1 MTHRTLNFGNGPIEV
16 FDTRFAAQRW
26 IKSSIGECRVMAR
39 GKFYFQRKS
48 GFEMTIQLNA
58 TQCPENSHLLSAANT
73 IADEIE
79 SVIALE
85 KVA

>member
-1 MTHRTLNFGNGPIEV
+1 MTHRTVNFDNGPIEV

-26 IKSSIGECRVMAR
+26 IKSSIGQCRVLAR
-39 GKFYFQRKS
+39 GKFYFQRKG

-58 TQCPENSHLLSAANT
+58 TECTENAHLLQAANNL
-73 IADEIE
+73 ADEVEASI
-79 SVIALE
+79 SQE